1 MIETRPDMQLT
12 KAILYFYNF
21 EKTKLLLSVMFV
33 LENFCGN
40 SNRQSSET
48 LYFFTL
54 TLQTHSLLGVKI
66 TAGPGGDNKCPSFYP
81 TSEAWSAVGQ
91 DTFVFAQN
99 QERGFNS
106 KINNQLEFQS
116 CMVSKSFT
124 ILKVVLRSTK

>member
-1 MIETRPDMQLT
+1 MQLT

-40 SNRQSSET
+40 SNRQSFET

-54 TLQTHSLLGVKI
+54 TLQTPHSVLGVKI
-66 TAGPGGDNKCPSFYP
+66 VAGPGGDNKCPSFYP

-91 DTFVFAQN
+91 DTFVCAQN
-99 QERGFNS
+99 QERVFNS
-106 KINNQLEFQS
+106 KINDQLEFQ
-116 CMVSKSFT
+116 SFT
-124 ILKVVLRSTK
+124 ILKVLLRSTK

>member
-1 MIETRPDMQLT
+1 MQLT

-66 TAGPGGDNKCPSFYP
+66 TAWQVRGPGGDNKCPSLYP

-116 CMVSKSFT
+116 FT
-124 ILKVVLRSTK
+124 ILKVLLRSTK